1 MRDAMHLNP
10 SARELQRWAIVALA
24 AIGMWQIGEGLYIH
38 AKAKL
43 AQVLIAHAWAV
54 SRVSGSPVRPWPWA
68 DTYPI
73 ARLTVPAHDVDL
85 YVLEGD
91 SGRSLAFG
99 PGHMTG
105 TSLPGLAGNAVISA
119 HRDTHFAFLRDLRA
133 GQEINVELNS
143 GAKSRYRV
151 RNAVVVNQDTM
162 AVTGDTRTSVLTLV
176 TCYPFDAVVPRGPLR
191 YVVYAEK
198 RTVES

>member
-1 MRDAMHLNP
+1 MVDAMHADP
-10 SARELQRWAIVALA
+10 SLRNLQRWAILALV
-24 AIGMWQIGEGLYIH
+24 AIGVWQTGEGLYIH

-43 AQVLIAHAWAV
+43 AQVLIAHAWAA
-54 SRVSGSPVRPWPWA
+54 SRESGSPVHPWPWA

-73 ARLTVPAHDVDL
+73 ARLRVPAHDVDL

-99 PGHMTG
+99 PGHMSG
-105 TSLPGLAGNAVISA
+105 TSLPGLVGNAVISA

-133 GQEINVELNS
+133 GQEIHVELNS
-143 GAKSRYRV
+143 GEKSRYRV
-151 RNAVVVNQDTM
+151 RDAVIVSQDNM
-162 AVTGDTRTSVLTLV
+162 AVTRDTRESALTLV

-198 RTVES
+198 KTGES